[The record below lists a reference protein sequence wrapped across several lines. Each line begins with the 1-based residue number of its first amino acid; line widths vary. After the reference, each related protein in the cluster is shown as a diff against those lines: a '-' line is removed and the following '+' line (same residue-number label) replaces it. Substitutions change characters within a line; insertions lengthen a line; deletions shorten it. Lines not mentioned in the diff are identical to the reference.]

1 MLTLSHY
8 MISNESIVSMKK
20 GMIMLSKPCYSS
32 SKSQIGIAFG
42 KENYQQTI
50 IFNICHN
57 FSFNSKVSKHI
68 CYSELSVS
76 YCLYKVQLLGHLFI
90 ISNN

>member
-1 MLTLSHY
+1 MLKLSYY

-20 GMIMLSKPCYSS
+20 GMIMLPKPSYSS
-32 SKSQIGIAFG
+32 LKTKIGITFR

-68 CYSELSVS
+68 CYSE
-76 YCLYKVQLLGHLFI
+76 
-90 ISNN
+90 